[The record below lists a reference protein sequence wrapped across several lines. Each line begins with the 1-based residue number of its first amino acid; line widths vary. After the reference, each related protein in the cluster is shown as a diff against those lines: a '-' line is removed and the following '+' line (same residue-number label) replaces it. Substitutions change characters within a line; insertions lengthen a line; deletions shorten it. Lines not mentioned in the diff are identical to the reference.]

1 MGRPAKF
8 DVDAVLDAALR
19 VLERGGI
26 GALTAVAVCKTLEAP
41 SGSFY
46 HRFASRDALLVELWL
61 RCAERF
67 QAALC
72 AVLDGPGTAREVA
85 HAAVRGFVLRARE
98 QRGEALML
106 MAYRREDLIAGPRPP
121 AVRRRARA
129 LESMQNAALQRF
141 AGRLWPQGQ
150 AEPGRMVFALLDLP
164 LAAAMAELRGSKA
177 AARDAEQWVAASL
190 DALLGDCWG
199 EGISADATGPADRRL
214 SAGRR

>member
-26 GALTAVAVCKTLEAP
+26 GALTAVAVCKELKAP

-67 QAALC
+67 QTALC
-72 AVLDGPGTAREVA
+72 AVLDGPGTVREVA

-98 QRGEALML
+98 QRGEALM
-106 MAYRREDLIAGPRPP
+106 
-121 AVRRRARA
+121 
-129 LESMQNAALQRF
+129 
-141 AGRLWPQGQ
+141 
-150 AEPGRMVFALLDLP
+150 
-164 LAAAMAELRGSKA
+164 
-177 AARDAEQWVAASL
+177 
-190 DALLGDCWG
+190 
-199 EGISADATGPADRRL
+199 
-214 SAGRR
+214 